1 MGRKLRQIVQKC
13 LPVYHNVITR
23 PQTSNAVP
31 DLNHFLDTFR
41 NLHVYRRGDRFS
53 PHKPC
58 MLLAVLGLAESGH
71 LERNEIRFEPPLLE
85 RFGQFFDVVRSDGD
99 RNSPFL

>member
-1 MGRKLRQIVQKC
+1 
-13 LPVYHNVITR
+13 
-23 PQTSNAVP
+23 VP
-31 DLNHFLDTFR
+31 DFDRHLHAFR

-58 MLLAVLGLAESGH
+58 MLLAMLGLAESGH
-71 LERNEIRFEPPLLE
+71 LECNEIRFEPPLLE
-85 RFGQFFDVVRSDGD
+85 RFGRFFDVVRSDGD